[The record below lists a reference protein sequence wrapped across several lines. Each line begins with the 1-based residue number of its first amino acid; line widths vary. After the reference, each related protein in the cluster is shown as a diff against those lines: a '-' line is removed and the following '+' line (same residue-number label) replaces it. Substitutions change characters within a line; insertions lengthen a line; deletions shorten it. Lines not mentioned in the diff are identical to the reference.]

1 MKSRKIRLDDWSVF
15 LQLER
20 DLLRSL
26 PVENPP
32 VTPVRPAERNK
43 YTKELSYR
51 NLYGSGF
58 GIDCIDCT
66 ALILALLDLDLDKG
80 FLTPEFPHI

>member
-1 MKSRKIRLDDWSVF
+1 MKSRKIHLDDWSVF

-32 VTPVRPAERNK
+32 VTPVRPEERNK
-43 YTKELSYR
+43 YTKELSY
-51 NLYGSGF
+51 GSGF
-58 GIDCIDCT
+58 GFFVID
-66 ALILALLDLDLDKG
+66 
-80 FLTPEFPHI
+80 FSTPGSGSG

>member
-1 MKSRKIRLDDWSVF
+1 MDERMNEWLRMKGRKIHLDDWSVF

-43 YTKELSYR
+43 YTKELSYIHC
-51 NLYGSGF
+51 YGSGF
-58 GIDCIDCT
+58 RFFGID
-66 ALILALLDLDLDKG
+66 LG
-80 FLTPEFPHI
+80 